1 MLRTIYVAF
10 MLAPILQ
17 KYKPD
22 GALLFERRL
31 EGPEIDNL
39 TRILVTDTPDKYI
52 SFGYDGLDARVIVL
66 DPVVDPRSG
75 RIYIVLADSSVY
87 VADQNGDRISCFHP
101 PPGQSLFPFM
111 SGLGPD
117 DEVLVG

>member
-1 MLRTIYVAF
+1 

-17 KYKPD
+17 KYNPE

-66 DPVVDPRSG
+66 DPIVDHAYFLDYIAALDCSGSISHLSSGTPCNKNRS
-75 RIYIVLADSSVY
+75 RRS
-87 VADQNGDRISCFHP
+87 
-101 PPGQSLFPFM
+101 
-111 SGLGPD
+111 
-117 DEVLVG
+117 